1 LASLVKQIDKKIDEN
16 AQLKSFVVVLGG
28 EPDRG
33 REELR
38 KLAHQNGIK
47 HVPLTMF
54 GDPGGPGQYDL
65 SRNADITV
73 LMWNSHKV
81 KVNHAYKGELTEK
94 NIGEIVGDIPKLLGD

>member
-1 LASLVKQIDKKIDEN
+1 MVKQIDKKIDEN
-16 AQLKSFVVVLGG
+16 AKLKSFVVVLGG

-33 REELR
+33 REDIR
-38 KLAHQNGIK
+38 KLANENGIK

-73 LMWNSHKV
+73 LMWKTHKV
-81 KVNHAYKGELTEK
+81 KVNRAYKGDLTDKE
-94 NIGEIVGDIPKLLGD
+94 IEEIVTDIPKLLGD